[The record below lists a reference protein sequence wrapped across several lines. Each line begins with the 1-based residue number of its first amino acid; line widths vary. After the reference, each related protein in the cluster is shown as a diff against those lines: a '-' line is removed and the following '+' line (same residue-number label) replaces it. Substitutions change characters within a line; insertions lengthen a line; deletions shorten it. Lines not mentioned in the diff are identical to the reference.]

1 MNWIA
6 PSEKDAATDTLE
18 KRLWAAADQFR
29 ANSGLK
35 SQEYSAPVL
44 GLIFLRF
51 AEVRFAA
58 QRGKLEKGESSARRG
73 SRVDDPAAYH
83 ADGILY
89 LPAEARF
96 DYLLNLPEAKDIGAK
111 VNSAMRDIEKQN
123 PQLAGVLPK
132 TYNLFTSTLL
142 KELLKKVSEIPASMD
157 YDAFGRIY
165 EYFLGEFAMS
175 EGQGGGEFYTPSSIV
190 RLLTEVIEPYHG
202 RILDPACGSGGMFV
216 SSARFVAEHKRNPS
230 AAAPTPSSP
239 ALLPAGEG
247 SGHYRGGYDFSGLK
261 KRARELRQKQT
272 PAEELLWELLRDRQ
286 CCELKFR
293 RQHQFGDYLLDFYC
307 HEMKL
312 AVELDGE
319 PHNTAIRQKKDAAR
333 DAYLKSQGVTSL
345 RFENRVV
352 FEDVEKIF
360 NAIAAH
366 VSLPSPAGRRAG
378 DEGAPPD
385 FSGDPARELSIHG
398 VEKTDETGRL
408 CRLNLAVHGLEGE
421 IKHGGN
427 INSYYDNPFDA
438 CGASIEPSTR
448 PVGHPSPSGRRDGDE
463 GHEIERHGRFD
474 FVLANPPFNVNAV
487 DKERLKDS
495 VGPGRRFPFG
505 LPRTDNANYLW
516 IQLFYS
522 ALNDKGRAGFV
533 MANSA
538 SDARSSEQD
547 IRKQLIENRAVDV
560 MVAVGPNMFY
570 TVTLPCTLWFFDKGK
585 ASPCKTPSTRPVGH
599 PSPSG
604 RRAGDEGGAPNRA
617 NTVLFIDA
625 RHVYRQIDR
634 AHREW
639 TPAQIGFLANLVRLY
654 RGEALDFTLGG
665 DEAKAK
671 VAEIFGGTRS
681 VASASYKDIPGLCR
695 AASLKEIEAQ
705 GWSLNPGRYVG
716 VAAGEAVSDEDF
728 KEQLETLNEELET
741 LNAAARELEATIA
754 SNVTEILEA

>member
-1 MNWIA
+1 MQWIA
-6 PSEKDAATDTLE
+6 PSEKDTDNAILE
-18 KRLWAAADQFR
+18 KRLWDAADQFR

-58 QRGKLEKGESSARRG
+58 QRTKLEKASGSSRRG
-73 SRVDDPAAYH
+73 SRVDEPAAYH
-83 ADGILY
+83 AEGILY

-96 DYLLNLPEAKDIGAK
+96 DYLLNRPEAENIGAK
-111 VNSAMRDIEKQN
+111 VNAAMRDIEKN
-123 PQLAGVLPK
+123 NAQLAGVLPK

-142 KELLKKVSEIPASMD
+142 KELLKKVSEIPAAMD

-190 RLLTEVIEPYHG
+190 RLLTEIIEPYHG

-216 SSARFVAEHKRNPS
+216 QSARFVAEHK
-230 AAAPTPSSP
+230 AAPPSTRP
-239 ALLPAGEG
+239 
-247 SGHYRGGYDFSGLK
+247 SGH
-261 KRARELRQKQT
+261 
-272 PAEELLWELLRDRQ
+272 
-286 CCELKFR
+286 
-293 RQHQFGDYLLDFYC
+293 
-307 HEMKL
+307 
-312 AVELDGE
+312 
-319 PHNTAIRQKKDAAR
+319 
-333 DAYLKSQGVTSL
+333 
-345 RFENRVV
+345 
-352 FEDVEKIF
+352 
-360 NAIAAH
+360 
-366 VSLPSPAGRRAG
+366 PSPTGRRDG
-378 DEGAPPD
+378 DEGAQYT
-385 FSGDPARELSIHG
+385 GDPARELSIHG
-398 VEKTDETGRL
+398 IEKTDETGRL

-427 INSYYDNPFDA
+427 INSYYDDPHDA
-438 CGASIEPSTR
+438 TGK
-448 PVGHPSPSGRRDGDE
+448 
-463 GHEIERHGRFD
+463 FD

-487 DKERLKDS
+487 DKERLKDM

-522 ALNDKGRAGFV
+522 SLNEKGRAGFV

-538 SDARSSEQD
+538 SDARSSEQEL
-547 IRKQLIENRAVDV
+547 RRQLIESRAVDV
-560 MVAVGPNMFY
+560 MVAVGPNLFY
-570 TVTLPCTLWFFDKGK
+570 TVTLPCTLWFLDKGK
-585 ASPCKTPSTRPVGH
+585 AALPST
-599 PSPSG
+599 SG
-604 RRAGDEGGAPNRA
+604 RGAGGEGKQNRA
-617 NTVLFIDA
+617 DAVLFIDA
-625 RHVYRQIDR
+625 RHIYRQVDR

-654 RGEALDFTLGG
+654 RNEALDYTLGG
-665 DEAKAK
+665 EEAKAK
-671 VAEIFGGTRS
+671 ILEVFATQPSPQPSPNGRGGYQFAGLVERGRELRKKQTPAEAVLWEVLRDRQFENLKFRRQHQAGDYLVDFFCHEHSLVVEADGDVHDAGYQKKHDKKRDAWLRGQGFTVLRFRNEDILNDLESVLGKIAAALPSPAGRRAGDEGDCNVAYRD
-681 VASASYKDIPGLCR
+681 VAGLCR
-695 AASLKEIEAQ
+695 AATIKEIEAQ